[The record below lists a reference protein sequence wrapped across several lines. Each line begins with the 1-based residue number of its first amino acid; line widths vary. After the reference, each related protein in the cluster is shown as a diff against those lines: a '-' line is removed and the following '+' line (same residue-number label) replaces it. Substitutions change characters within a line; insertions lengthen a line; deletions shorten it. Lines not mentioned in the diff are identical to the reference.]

1 MSVVEGYSEWGFLMP
16 FNFTAECSTPY
27 ISMILPVVVENVFGF
42 KDENLMTSFE
52 LIEMLEDTAK
62 Q

>member
-1 MSVVEGYSEWGFLMP
+1 MSVVEGCSEWGFLMP
-16 FNFTAECSTPY
+16 FTAECSTPY